1 MIGEIIAIGDELTSG
16 RIANTTSGFAARHL
30 FAAGHE
36 IYAMHTIGDTPAL
49 IGEALKRA
57 IRRVDFVVVTGG
69 LGSTTDDLT
78 NEAVAEALERPPTL
92 YPDILEKIR
101 RHLDGR
107 QPASNLE
114 KMAWLPKGAEILNHK
129 ARMAG
134 YMLVH
139 ESVPVFFLPGIP
151 AQMEELLVEQV
162 LPRLASWSTND
173 RNHIQQRVYRTFGLA
188 ETVINRRLVD
198 LEQEENVHI
207 GYYPVDCEVHVS
219 LTVLE
224 KDDRTAEKKF
234 IRADRSLTQALGDA
248 IYGTDH
254 ETMAAV
260 VGKLLLQQR
269 KTLGVAESCTGG
281 RIGEKI
287 TSVAG
292 SSSWFAGGV
301 IAYSNH
307 LKNIF
312 LDVDQD
318 LLNNYGAVSEQVA
331 RAMAARLAD
340 RIQTDLTVSVTGI
353 AGPGGGSEEKPV
365 GTVYIGL
372 LHDNRVSAHLHHF
385 EGNRDRVRE
394 MAANTALDT
403 LRRALLA
410 EIPQAE
416 QERPPNPRLL
426 NA

>member
-78 NEAVAEALERPPTL
+78 NEAVAKALERPPTL

-101 RHLDGR
+101 QHLGGT
-107 QPASNLE
+107 QPAGNLE
-114 KMAWLPKGAEILNHK
+114 KMAWLPEGAEILNHK
-129 ARMAG
+129 AKMAG

-139 ESVPVFFLPGIP
+139 ESVPIFFLPGVP
-151 AQMEELLVEQV
+151 SQMKELLVEQV
-162 LPRLASWSTND
+162 LPRLSGWSTNN
-173 RNHIQQRVYRTFGLA
+173 RNYIQQRIYRTFGLP
-188 ETVINRRLVD
+188 ETIINCRLIE
-198 LEQEENVHI
+198 LEKQENVHI

-224 KDDRTAEKKF
+224 KDDLSAEKKF
-234 IRADRSLTQALGDA
+234 IKADQSLTQALGDA
-248 IYGTDH
+248 IYGTGH
-254 ETMAAV
+254 KTLASV
-260 VGKLLLQQR
+260 VGDLLRKNRKKLS
-269 KTLGVAESCTGG
+269 VAESCTGG
-281 RIGEKI
+281 LIGEKL
-287 TSVAG
+287 TAVVG
-292 SSSWFAGGV
+292 SSAWFAGGV

-307 LKNIF
+307 LKEIL

-331 RAMAARLAD
+331 RAMAARLTD
-340 RIQTDLTVSVTGI
+340 RIQTDMTVSVTGI
-353 AGPGGGSEEKPV
+353 AGPGGGSKEKPV

-372 LHDNRVSAHLHHF
+372 LHNNKVNARLHHF
-385 EGNRDRVRE
+385 EGNRARVRE
-394 MAANTALDT
+394 MTANTALDT
-403 LRRALLA
+403 IRRALLA
-410 EIPQAE
+410 DDAPA
-416 QERPPNPRLL
+416 
-426 NA
+426 